1 MDEQTP
7 MEDAEAQLYRRIQ
20 ELRARARGLAEDGPA
35 EREPVG
41 HGEPDLP
48 SAAPAAQ
55 PAEARP
61 AMPDLRTI
69 LARAES
75 HVEQLRT
82 TAATLEQRLPADVE
96 RAVERAMA
104 THGDERRLTELRHAI
119 AALSRQIEQ
128 VNRDLLAERLGRV
141 EDLELVVDLVSTGM
155 AELRRDS
162 ATLAAL
168 VDRVG
173 GGVDTVLDK
182 LDQPLQVTV
191 ERPARSGVRDLFTP
205 TTEPLPDPT
214 PADSPGSKD
223 APP

>member
-1 MDEQTP
+1 
-7 MEDAEAQLYRRIQ
+7 
-20 ELRARARGLAEDGPA
+20 
-35 EREPVG
+35 
-41 HGEPDLP
+41 
-48 SAAPAAQ
+48 
-55 PAEARP
+55 
-61 AMPDLRTI
+61 MPDLRTI

-75 HVEQLRT
+75 HVEQLRS
-82 TAATLEQRLPADVE
+82 TAATLERRLPADVE

-104 THGDERRLTELRHAI
+104 QHGDERRLTELRHAM

-155 AELRRDS
+155 AELRRDT

-191 ERPARSGVRDLFTP
+191 ERPSHTGVRDLFTP
-205 TTEPLPDPT
+205 T
-214 PADSPGSKD
+214 D
-223 APP
+223 APTGPRPVD

>member
-1 MDEQTP
+1 MDHEQTP

-20 ELRARARGLAEDGPA
+20 ELRARARGLAQEGQTDWEPAHVEPEPSA
-35 EREPVG
+35 ERAAEPAV
-41 HGEPDLP
+41 P
-48 SAAPAAQ
+48 
-55 PAEARP
+55 RP

-82 TAATLEQRLPADVE
+82 TAAALERRLPADVE

-104 THGDERRLTELRHAI
+104 THGDERRLTELRHAM

-155 AELRRDS
+155 AELRRDT
-162 ATLAAL
+162 ATLAAF

-173 GGVDTVLDK
+173 GGVDTVLEK

-191 ERPARSGVRDLFTP
+191 ERPVRSGVRDLFTP
-205 TTEPLPDPT
+205 TTDPPEAT
-214 PADSPGSKD
+214 PADLPGSED
-223 APP
+223 AHP

>member
-1 MDEQTP
+1 MDHEQTP

-20 ELRARARGLAEDGPA
+20 ELRARARGLAEETQPGSAGEQPD
-35 EREPVG
+35 EP
-41 HGEPDLP
+41 
-48 SAAPAAQ
+48 Q
-55 PAEARP
+55 PAGDPVSQAAEGRP

-75 HVEQLRT
+75 HVEQLRS
-82 TAATLEQRLPADVE
+82 TAATLERRLPADVE

-104 THGDERRLTELRHAI
+104 QHGDERQLTELRHAM

-155 AELRRDS
+155 AELRRDT

-173 GGVDTVLDK
+173 GGVDTVLEK

-191 ERPARSGVRDLFTP
+191 ERPSHTGVRDLFTP
-205 TTEPLPDPT
+205 T
-214 PADSPGSKD
+214 D
-223 APP
+223 APIGPRPVD